1 MAHECNAADK
11 RLQTLTRALQLLPIC
26 FANLLTLNSIHQ
38 FCENT
43 MKQLISLFF
52 VTVLLSACG
61 TSSNIVMQSSTQLQN
76 VRAIQLAEATHTV
89 EVPAELRNHLRETLE
104 QNLFDEHNFEQ
115 GKDLTLEYRFIAY
128 KHGSRLKR
136 FLADSTGS
144 WGEGSMIVHTRFL
157 DSNGELVAETE
168 TLGRI
173 DSGIFGGGIKDAA
186 DRVADDVAQ
195 FAASSFK

>member
-1 MAHECNAADK
+1 MTHESNAADK
-11 RLQTLTRALQLLPIC
+11 RLQTLTRALQLTQDC
-26 FANLLTLNSIHQ
+26 FANLLTLNSIHPL
-38 FCENT
+38 CENI
-43 MKQLISLFF
+43 MKQLISLLFLTF
-52 VTVLLSACG
+52 LLSACG

-76 VRAIQLAEATHTV
+76 VRAIHIAEAAHTV
-89 EVPAELRNHLRETLE
+89 DVPAELRTHLRETLE

-136 FLADSTGS
+136 WLADSTGS
-144 WGEGSMIVHTRFL
+144 WGEGSMVLHTEFL
-157 DSNGELVAETE
+157 DQEGNVVAETE

>member
-1 MAHECNAADK
+1 
-11 RLQTLTRALQLLPIC
+11 
-26 FANLLTLNSIHQ
+26 
-38 FCENT
+38 
-43 MKQLISLFF
+43 MKQLISLLL

-61 TSSNIVMQSSTQLQN
+61 TSSNIVMQSSTELQN
-76 VRAIQLAEATHTV
+76 VRGIQLAEAAHTV
-89 EVPAELRNHLRETLE
+89 EVPAELRAHLRDTLE
-104 QNLFDEHNFEQ
+104 QNLFDEHRFEQ

-136 FLADSTGS
+136 FLADSTGN